1 MAYDALNVAD
11 IVAGKPTKEE
21 LFTKIRDN
29 QEQFNTDIQLLQ
41 GTAKIDMFDIKF
53 TGNISQY
60 TTAEISTFVPIF
72 KAPVDATFV
81 SVVVTLL
88 EASTSGTLELEIE
101 KSTDNGVNWTPLL
114 SSPVQLTGTTV
125 GSVSGSVSWV
135 DVPSQSF
142 NQNDL
147 IRIQFTGTQV
157 NQGEFHV
164 SIYGELS

>member
-1 MAYDALNVAD
+1 MAYDPINAAD

-21 LFTKIRDN
+21 IFTKIRDN

-41 GTAKIDMFDIKF
+41 GTAKIDMF
-53 TGNISQY
+53 NIRFSGKITQY
-60 TTAEISTFVPIF
+60 STAQISSFVPIF

-88 EASTSGTLELEIE
+88 TASTSGTLELEIE
-101 KSTDNGVNWTPLL
+101 KSVDDGVNWTPLL

-125 GSVSGSVSWV
+125 GSTSGTVNWV

-142 NQNDL
+142 DQNDL

-157 NQGEFHV
+157 DQGEFHV